1 MSDNVINI
9 PRESTMK
16 ALMEMQKMAVA
27 GGANPGA
34 ADLCYKYMVA
44 ITVRR
49 KQIHKGRNAGKM
61 VRQSPRG
68 RQSAWCLIPTVRN
81 QLYSHRRINGR
92 QRWLEMRSIYCKDA
106 GAG

>member
-34 ADLCYKYMVA
+34 DDLCYKYMVA
-44 ITVRR
+44 QCTSKEQVD
-49 KQIHKGRNAGKM
+49 NL
-61 VRQSPRG
+61 
-68 RQSAWCLIPTVRN
+68 LIE
-81 QLYSHRRINGR
+81 
-92 QRWLEMRSIYCKDA
+92 WWK
-106 GAG
+106 

>member
-34 ADLCYKYMVA
+34 ATFA
-44 ITVRR
+44 ISTWLHSVPAKSRLT
-49 KQIHKGRNAGKM
+49 IF
-61 VRQSPRG
+61 S
-68 RQSAWCLIPTVRN
+68 S
-81 QLYSHRRINGR
+81 NGGNHSTTQANS
-92 QRWLEMRSIYCKDA
+92 QR
-106 GAG
+106 

>member
-34 ADLCYKYMVA
+34 ADLCYKYME
-44 ITVRR
+44 I
-49 KQIHKGRNAGKM
+49 GRASCRER
-61 VRQSPRG
+61 V
-68 RQSAWCLIPTVRN
+68 
-81 QLYSHRRINGR
+81 
-92 QRWLEMRSIYCKDA
+92 
-106 GAG
+106 

>member
-34 ADLCYKYMVA
+34 ADLCYK
-44 ITVRR
+44 
-49 KQIHKGRNAGKM
+49 
-61 VRQSPRG
+61 
-68 RQSAWCLIPTVRN
+68 
-81 QLYSHRRINGR
+81 
-92 QRWLEMRSIYCKDA
+92 
-106 GAG
+106 